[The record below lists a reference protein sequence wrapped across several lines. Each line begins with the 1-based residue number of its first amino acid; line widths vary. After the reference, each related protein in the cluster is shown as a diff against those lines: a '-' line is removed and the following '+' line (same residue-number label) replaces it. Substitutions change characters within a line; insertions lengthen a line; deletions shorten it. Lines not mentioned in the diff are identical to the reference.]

1 MNIIDNHVTVEE
13 ANEEEDFLD
22 LCRRKRCYNGPA
34 GGPPGLTYDEPH
46 DPAKA
51 VRFRRLCEYFQTNYP
66 ELVTERPRTK
76 LIDDDLIYSLANDY
90 LNMQEFVETDGAFG
104 EDTSN
109 ANKKEQ
115 TLKLFEHLK
124 QIRIEGVAK
133 GLSEIEIRDIVRN
146 EKQKLGWLTCQSF
159 SNNH

>member
-1 MNIIDNHVTVEE
+1 MNIIDNHVTEEE

-51 VRFRRLCEYFQTNYP
+51 VRFRRLCEYFQTKYP
-66 ELVTERPRTK
+66 ELVFERPRTK
-76 LIDDDLIYSLANDY
+76 LIDDDLIYSLAKDY
-90 LNMQEFVETDGAFG
+90 LDMQEFVETGGSFADNN
-104 EDTSN
+104 TIYN
-109 ANKKEQ
+109 
-115 TLKLFEHLK
+115 HLI

-146 EKQKLGWLTCQSF
+146 EKQKLGWLQ
-159 SNNH
+159 